1 MKRTVINLFGYW
13 ICICLLLMAGCHDDE
28 LFRADNEMGS
38 SLEESGDYKISTFS
52 LPNNR
57 LQLSDALPCEVVL
70 ISQTNGD
77 TLTYAATTILSADNL
92 RLRMQIPKVET
103 IADSDY
109 ELRIRITDGIFE
121 NSTFLVTFKNEM
133 LLLLLK
139 EGIKYD
145 KLRGTGT
152 ESDPYKIMNDTDF
165 NSFRSGR

>member
-77 TLTYAATTILSADNL
+77 TLTYAASTILSADML
-92 RLRMQIPKVET
+92 RFRMQIPKAET
-103 IADSDY
+103 LHDSDY
-109 ELRIRITDGIFE
+109 ELRIRVTEGQLE
-121 NSTFLVTFKNEM
+121 NSSFLVTFKDEM

-139 EGIKYD
+139 EGVKYD
-145 KLRGTGT
+145 NLKGKGT
-152 ESDPYKIMNDTDF
+152 EEMEV
-165 NSFRSGR
+165 